1 MNKFVK
7 MSGAALLVATLV
19 APSGFAMA
27 ASGPVFNTSSGATTE
42 DFLAGLGYQPDVQ
55 ALVHAK
61 TVNVVTYEGWNHDSG
76 ADQSTTINGTLGSIG
91 PQIADTQK
99 AVAADPAA
107 VKLLKEHGISAS
119 SVAGIEGGRDGI
131 VTLFVM

>member
-1 MNKFVK
+1 MNKLVK
-7 MSGAALLVATLV
+7 MSGAALLVAVLV

-27 ASGPVFNTSSGATTE
+27 ASGPVFNTGASATTE

-55 ALVHAK
+55 ALDHAT
-61 TVNVVTYEGWNHDSG
+61 TVNVVTYQEWNHDNG
-76 ADQSTTINGTLGSIG
+76 ADQSTTINGTLGSVG
-91 PQIADTQK
+91 SQIADTQK
-99 AVAADPAA
+99 AVSADPAA
-107 VKLLKEHGISAS
+107 VKLLKEHGISAG